1 MIKLEIKISIVT
13 NKGERKIRDKNII
26 GELNDMETPSK
37 SFGNPLLEI
46 INPQKKANILLID
59 PINSPNAKGSLN
71 PPLTGI

>member
-26 GELNDMETPSK
+26 GELKDMETPSK
-37 SFGNPLLEI
+37 SFGNPLPEI

>member
-26 GELNDMETPSK
+26 GKPNDIEIPSK
-37 SFGNPLLEI
+37 GLRNPLPEI